1 MTAEDYLAWIKS
13 LITLCP
19 VVTNFDILRE
29 DTQGDKGL
37 WRYRLTLQDRS
48 FMEMFEFF
56 EIASGQVNVIKYSFH
71 WQGEGGKLI
80 KRWDNAAHHPE
91 IETYPHHVHDGSED
105 LVFAHQPVGFEA
117 ILQIVSELIGS
128 STG

>member
-13 LITLCP
+13 LIALCP

-29 DTQGDKGL
+29 ETQGNKGL

-48 FMEMFEFF
+48 FIEMFEFF
-56 EIASGQVNVIKYSFH
+56 EIELEQTRVIKYSFH
-71 WQGEGGKLI
+71 WQQDDGQLI

-91 IETYPHHVHDGSED
+91 IDTYPHHLHNGSED
-105 LVFAHQPVGFEA
+105 LVFTYQPVGVEG
-117 ILQIVSELIGS
+117 ILQIVSEFIS
-128 STG
+128 SSW